1 MIIEWDPIEKNQK
14 CKLQSLNGVDTSN
27 SIKNIEVR
35 YMIDRKD
42 YTCRKMD
49 WHINKVAD
57 KGATIRV
64 MGGNM
69 KGKRKMA
76 STLTF
81 LGGSFATTSI

>member
-49 WHINKVAD
+49 WHINKVVLCQE
-57 KGATIRV
+57 KVQIKYNQFSLF
-64 MGGNM
+64 M
-69 KGKRKMA
+69 
-76 STLTF
+76 
-81 LGGSFATTSI
+81 